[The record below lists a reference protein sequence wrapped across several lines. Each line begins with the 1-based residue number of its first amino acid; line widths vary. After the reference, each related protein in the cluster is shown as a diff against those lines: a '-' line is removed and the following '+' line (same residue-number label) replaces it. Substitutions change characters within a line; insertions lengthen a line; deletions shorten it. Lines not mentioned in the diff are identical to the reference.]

1 MEKKQNVMSIIYHNI
16 YIYSAG
22 YTYAI
27 RDFLYFLNNDE
38 EFKSFICHF
47 QEAVRCSVFSERD
60 YNIITNK
67 INFYYSHRKDD
78 VTPPESCGSKLLRK
92 LLTKRP
98 SPYTFNFG
106 LINCT
111 EKSKENVI
119 YTIKQTYGYGSRI
132 SNAFSLTP
140 SGKLIQSNH
149 NFSKCSSSCRA
160 RSRTNTLCYADF
172 VMKPEKYDYSSPN
185 KNIK

>member
-1 MEKKQNVMSIIYHNI
+1 MK
-16 YIYSAG
+16 YSTG
-22 YTYAI
+22 YTYTI
-27 RDFLYFLNNDE
+27 RDFLFFLNNDE

-47 QEAVRCSVFSERD
+47 QDAVRFSVFSEKD
-60 YNIITNK
+60 YKIITDK

-78 VTPPESCGSKLLRK
+78 VVPTESCTSKFFRK

-119 YTIKQTYGYGSRI
+119 YTIKQSYGYGSRI
-132 SNAFSLTP
+132 SNAYSLTP
-140 SGKLIQSNH
+140 SGKIIQSNH
-149 NFSKCSSSCRA
+149 NFSKCSSSGRA

-172 VMKPEKYDYSSPN
+172 VMKPEKYEQKSSL